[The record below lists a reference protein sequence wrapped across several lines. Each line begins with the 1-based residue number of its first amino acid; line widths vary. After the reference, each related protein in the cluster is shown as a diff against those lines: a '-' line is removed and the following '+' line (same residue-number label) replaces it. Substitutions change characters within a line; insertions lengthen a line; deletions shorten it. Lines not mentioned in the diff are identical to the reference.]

1 MKKTFIQVCRKIVEE
16 KQSAKFNGLRVD
28 SFSASA
34 VIAVYDKLTPVN
46 KAKLEACHPVKIV
59 DICFKMINTSKD

>member
-28 SFSASA
+28 LFSASA
-34 VIAVYDKLTPVN
+34 VILVYDKLNAEN

-59 DICFKMINTSKD
+59 DICFKMVKVGK